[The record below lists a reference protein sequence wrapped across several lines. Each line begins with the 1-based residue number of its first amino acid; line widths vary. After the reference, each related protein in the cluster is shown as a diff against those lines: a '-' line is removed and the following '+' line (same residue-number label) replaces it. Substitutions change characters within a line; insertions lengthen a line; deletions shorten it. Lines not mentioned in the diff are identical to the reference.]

1 MNTFNRVRVTEW
13 MNNYYYGSSCKPT
26 RRTIIN
32 RLINNKL
39 PGSKESGEWVVFCD
53 NHYRPVFE
61 KAPMPASLSANKFV
75 SSLLGSFQHGS
86 QT

>member
-13 MNNYYYGSSCKPT
+13 MNNYYYGSSYKPT

-32 RLINNKL
+32 RLIKKTL
-39 PGSKESGEWVVFCD
+39 PGSNESGEWVVFCD
-53 NHYRPVFE
+53 NYYRPVYE
-61 KAPMPASLSANKFV
+61 QPPAPSLVANKFV
-75 SSLLGSFQHGS
+75 SNLLGSLQDGT